1 MPSEEGSVD
10 SSHEREPTFPEIEPR
25 PRNWL
30 EPVILVS
37 LREWN
42 SYGYELMERLTQFG
56 FEAMNPGTMY
66 RTLRRMECNGH
77 VKSEWETSKGG
88 PARRRY
94 YVTEAG
100 EMYLNFWVE
109 GIKQYQQTMNAFF
122 RLYSRRCTDV
132 GVADQARGDET

>member
-1 MPSEEGSVD
+1 MPSEEGPID
-10 SSHEREPTFPEIEPR
+10 SSYEKESALPRIEPR
-25 PRNWL
+25 PKNWL

-37 LREWN
+37 LRDWN

-56 FEAMNPGTMY
+56 FEVMNPGTMY
-66 RTLRRMECNGH
+66 RTLRRMEKNGH
-77 VKSEWETSKGG
+77 VKSEWETSMGG

-109 GIKQYQQTMNAFF
+109 GIKHYQQMMDVFF
-122 RLYSRRCTDV
+122 QLYTGRRPLK
-132 GVADQARGDET
+132 R